1 MSRAVVTTNRRAKYT
16 TAGTSPNENEME
28 KTKKTKNKKRYLEI
42 YRRTRLGNF
51 RPLMIRSHPVSI
63 EMEPWKLYTHKMY
76 I

>member
-28 KTKKTKNKKRYLEI
+28 KTKKQNKKRYLEI